1 MNKVSYIED
10 DADGIDILYT
20 GQPEDEEEQ
29 EEQYN
34 NLFVILVEPIHVLD
48 LELVLCPSLTLDLY

>member
-10 DADGIDILYT
+10 DADGIDMLYT
-20 GQPEDEEEQ
+20 GQPEDEQ
-29 EEQYN
+29 EEQCN